1 MQSNVVV
8 PTESQEQ
15 VTLFAWA
22 KLMEPSIPELK
33 LMLHVPNGGW
43 RDKRTA
49 EKLKKE
55 GVRPGF
61 PDIFLPVP
69 RRGHHGLLVE
79 LKRVKGGSVSAE
91 QKKWL
96 EALNSQGYLA
106 VVAKGYE
113 EAKKVILEYL
123 QT

>member
-1 MQSNVVV
+1 MTY

-22 KLMEPSIPELK
+22 KLNENKYPELA

-49 EKLKKE
+49 EKLKRE

-69 RRGHHGLLVE
+69 RRGHHGLMVE
-79 LKRVKGGSVSAE
+79 LKRVKGGVLSPE
-91 QKKWL
+91 QRTWL
-96 EALNSQGYLA
+96 KNLNEQGYLA

-113 EAKKVILEYL
+113 EARSTILDYL
-123 QT
+123 GN

>member
-1 MQSNVVV
+1 MTA

-22 KLMEPSIPELK
+22 KLNENKYPELA

-49 EKLKKE
+49 EKLKRE

-69 RRGHHGLLVE
+69 RRGHHGLMVE
-79 LKRVKGGSVSAE
+79 LKRVKGGSVSTD

-96 EALNSQGYLA
+96 ESLNSQGYLA

-113 EAKKVILEYL
+113 EAKKIIVDYLE
-123 QT
+123 

>member
-1 MQSNVVV
+1 MTV

-22 KLMEPSIPELK
+22 KLMEPSISELR

-69 RRGHHGLLVE
+69 RKGHHGLLVE
-79 LKRVKGGSVSAE
+79 LKRVKGGSLSKE
-91 QKKWL
+91 QRAWL
-96 EALNSQGYLA
+96 ENLNGQGYLA

-113 EAKKVILEYL
+113 EAKTIILDYL
-123 QT
+123 GH

>member
-1 MQSNVVV
+1 MRNEV

-22 KLMEPSIPELK
+22 KLKEQEIPELA
-33 LMLHVPNGGW
+33 LMVHIGNGGL
-43 RDKRTA
+43 RNKVVA
-49 EKLKKE
+49 SKMKKE
-55 GVRPGF
+55 GVKPGF

-69 RRGHHGLLVE
+69 RKGHHGLLVE
-79 LKRVKGGSVSAE
+79 LKRVKGGQVSVE